1 MCIIAYKFLS
11 SILRL
16 CKSLKKDILDHASF
30 PFLRLP
36 GSSRSMAFQR
46 MRLRCGM
53 WITQML
59 TSTIVNRICTKSTKR
74 NNLNINNNKLGKR
87 QLQSS
92 QNVQY
97 KNTGPLYI
105 VLQNTWK
112 EVVVGFC
119 KLGRVAGDTQA
130 SPLLTILLLCFYSH
144 LVLFNMGMSEH
155 WEDLWDAQRENELD
169 QV

>member
-30 PFLRLP
+30 PFLCLP

-46 MRLRCGM
+46 IRLRCGM

-59 TSTIVNRICTKSTKR
+59 TSTIVNRICTKSTER
-74 NNLNINNNKLGKR
+74 NNLLGKR

-130 SPLLTILLLCFYSH
+130 SPLFTTLLLCFLCFSIWACQ
-144 LVLFNMGMSEH
+144 SI
-155 WEDLWDAQRENELD
+155 
-169 QV
+169 